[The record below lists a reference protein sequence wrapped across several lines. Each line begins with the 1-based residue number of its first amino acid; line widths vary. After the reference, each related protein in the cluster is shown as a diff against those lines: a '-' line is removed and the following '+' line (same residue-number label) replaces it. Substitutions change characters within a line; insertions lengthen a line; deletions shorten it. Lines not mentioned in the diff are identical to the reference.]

1 MDTNKKKELFRTL
14 KYALVAASAGIIQ
27 IGTFTLMNEVFKW
40 HYWISYLISLLLS
53 VTWNFTINRKY
64 TFKSAS
70 NVPVAMLLVL
80 AYYAVFT
87 PLSTLLENYLTSE
100 GVGVNEYLVTAINMV
115 INFVTEFL
123 YQRFV
128 VFRKSIDSN
137 EKGSGETKPQTN
149 EDGFDALN
157 SNEQLTDDEK
167 TANHDDEIAI
177 LPLVDDEYPV
187 ETQKKD

>member
-149 EDGFDALN
+149 EDGFDSLN
-157 SNEQLTDDEK
+157 PNEQLADDEK
-167 TANHDDEIAI
+167 PTNHDDEIAI